1 MDEDKRKLEQI
12 KDRKLKE
19 LDGLGID
26 GKYKAELAR
35 KKIE

>member
-1 MDEDKRKLEQI
+1 MAEEKRKLEKI
-12 KDRKLKE
+12 KDRKLHE
-19 LDGLGID
+19 LDDMGID